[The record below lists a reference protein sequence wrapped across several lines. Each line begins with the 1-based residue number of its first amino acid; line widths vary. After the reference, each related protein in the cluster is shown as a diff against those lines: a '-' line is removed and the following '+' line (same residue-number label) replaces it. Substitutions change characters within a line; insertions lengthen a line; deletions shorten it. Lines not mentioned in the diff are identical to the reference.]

1 MDDYTCLNTGDEYKH
16 WMVMVDSE
24 IKETGANFLLKQY
37 QTEGHWDTVKY
48 KTQMRDPQNGG
59 NVRMPTLLIV
69 HVE

>member
-1 MDDYTCLNTGDEYKH
+1 
-16 WMVMVDSE
+16 MVDSE